1 MGFQIDSGGAQQP
14 RIVLEIAEA
23 EIAAAAEQ
31 TAHLVADVAMVD
43 VERLARLAGLAD
55 GADAVLARQQRI
67 VIGRRHPVAA
77 LEHDLAAIAG
87 HVRALRQLAARI
99 LCVLLAAL
107 GVDAILVRRV
117 PGALLRADLLAKYGV
132 LGKSLPALVATSG
145 HGCLHDS
152 VAHAQPRVAD
162 GFFLDEGVVGNARI
176 VREAAMTTSSAAGQ
190 SRRMCGA
197 CLMYR

>member
-145 HGCLHDS
+145 HGCL
-152 VAHAQPRVAD
+152 P
-162 GFFLDEGVVGNARI
+162 
-176 VREAAMTTSSAAGQ
+176 
-190 SRRMCGA
+190 
-197 CLMYR
+197 